1 MALPFHR
8 LSRTK
13 AKDRI
18 TGADVAIKKMKMD
31 SNEGISP
38 VILRETAILR
48 DLNHA
53 HIVKYEIVNVSFL
66 LDLPTRSL
74 LSVIIE
80 KDSVSLVFEYMP
92 MDLKR
97 FQDENKKG
105 LTGAQIKVWSWGQKS
120 TAVELHVPAAPRTAI
135 LALQAGLSQRYQTP
149 GMHFNIF
156 DIRCRIS
163 SWRTMYWRLQ
173 TLVCLAPS
181 PFPFNPTQKK
191 YWILFP
197 LFPSKFL
204 FSFCRWLHSG
214 IVLQSSS

>member
-1 MALPFHR
+1 MTLPFHR
-8 LSRTK
+8 LARAK

-18 TGADVAIKKMKMD
+18 TGGDVAIKKMKMD

-66 LDLPTRSL
+66 LDLPTLSL

-105 LTGAQIKVWSWGQKS
+105 LTGAQIKVWS
-120 TAVELHVPAAPRTAI
+120 
-135 LALQAGLSQRYQTP
+135 
-149 GMHFNIF
+149 
-156 DIRCRIS
+156 
-163 SWRTMYWRLQ
+163 
-173 TLVCLAPS
+173 
-181 PFPFNPTQKK
+181 
-191 YWILFP
+191 
-197 LFPSKFL
+197 
-204 FSFCRWLHSG
+204 
-214 IVLQSSS
+214 

>member
-1 MALPFHR
+1 MGETIGKGTYGVV
-8 LSRTK
+8 TK

-53 HIVKYEIVNVSFL
+53 HIVN
-66 LDLPTRSL
+66 L

-105 LTGAQIKVWSWGQKS
+105 LTGAQIKVW
-120 TAVELHVPAAPRTAI
+120 
-135 LALQAGLSQRYQTP
+135 
-149 GMHFNIF
+149 
-156 DIRCRIS
+156 C
-163 SWRTMYWRLQ
+163 
-173 TLVCLAPS
+173 
-181 PFPFNPTQKK
+181 
-191 YWILFP
+191 
-197 LFPSKFL
+197 
-204 FSFCRWLHSG
+204 
-214 IVLQSSS
+214 